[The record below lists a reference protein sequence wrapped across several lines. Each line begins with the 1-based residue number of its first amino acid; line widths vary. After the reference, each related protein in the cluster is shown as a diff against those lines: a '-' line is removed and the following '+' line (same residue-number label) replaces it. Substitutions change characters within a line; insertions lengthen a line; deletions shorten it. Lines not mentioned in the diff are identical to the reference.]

1 MIEKIEDWKKYDSN
15 KPTMVFNVLYL
26 KILKISIA
34 YISEYNSTCEK
45 QTILFMILK
54 YEKESWKNTF
64 CII

>member
-26 KILKISIA
+26 KKMKISIA

-45 QTILFMILK
+45 QTILFMILE